1 MSSVEP
7 SLELL
12 SEKNLLDDPAL
23 QFAAWLADARRW
35 AEMDYPEAAV
45 LSTVS
50 PEGLPE
56 GRVVLV
62 KAADARGF
70 VFYTNMLS
78 PKGLSLKALPEAALT
93 FYWPKLMRQVRVAG
107 AVEPVSEAEA
117 DAYWR
122 TRPRESRLGAVAS
135 DQSAPLESRA
145 VMEARVAE
153 LAAEFPGADVPR
165 PRHWTGCRVFPRAV
179 EFWQDGMHRLH
190 DRFRFTREQTHPPGG
205 AISSGWVIERLWP

>member
-1 MSSVEP
+1 MSGMEP
-7 SLELL
+7 ALELL
-12 SEKNLLDDPAL
+12 SEKNLLEDPFA

-78 PKGLSLKALPEAALT
+78 PKGLSLKARPEAALT
-93 FYWPKLMRQVRVAG
+93 FYWPKLMRQVRAAG
-107 AVEPVSEAEA
+107 HVEPVTDAEA
-117 DAYWR
+117 DAYWA
-122 TRPRESRLGAVAS
+122 TRPREARLGAVAS
-135 DQSAPLESRA
+135 DQSAPLESRGA
-145 VMEARVAE
+145 MEARVAE
-153 LAAEFPGADVPR
+153 LGRMHPGADVPR
-165 PRHWTGCRVFPRAV
+165 PRHWTGCRVVPRAV

-190 DRFRFTREQTHPPGG
+190 DRFRFTRGAGG
-205 AISSGWVIERLWP
+205 WAPERLWP

>member
-1 MSSVEP
+1 MSGMAP
-7 SLELL
+7 DLELL
-12 SEKNLLDDPAL
+12 SEKNLADDPVA

-78 PKGLSLKALPEAALT
+78 PKGLSLKARPEAALT

-107 AVEPVSEAEA
+107 SVEPVAEDEA
-117 DAYWR
+117 DAYWA
-122 TRPRESRLGAVAS
+122 TRPREARLGAVAS
-135 DQSAPLESRA
+135 DQSAILESRA
-145 VMEARVAE
+145 AMEARVAE
-153 LAAEFPGADVPR
+153 LGREHPGGVPR
-165 PRHWTGCRVFPRAV
+165 PRHWTGCRVVPDCV
-179 EFWQDGMHRLH
+179 EFWQDGRHRLH
-190 DRFRFTREQTHPPGG
+190 DRFRFTRAG
-205 AISSGWVIERLWP
+205 AGWDAARLWP

>member
-1 MSSVEP
+1 MSPVGP

-12 SEKNLLDDPAL
+12 SEKNLLDDPAA
-23 QFAAWLADARRW
+23 QFAAWLEDARRW

-78 PKGLSLKALPEAALT
+78 PKGLALKARPEAALT

-122 TRPRESRLGAVAS
+122 TRPRQARLGAVAS
-135 DQSAPLESRA
+135 EQSAPLESRA
-145 VMEARVAE
+145 VMESCVAE
-153 LAAEFPGADVPR
+153 LAAGFPGADVPR
-165 PRHWTGCRVFPRAV
+165 PRHWTGCRVVPRSY
-179 EFWQDGMHRLH
+179 EFWQDGRHRLH
-190 DRFRFTREQTHPPGG
+190 DRFRFTREETR
-205 AISSGWVIERLWP
+205 AAAGWDVTRLWP